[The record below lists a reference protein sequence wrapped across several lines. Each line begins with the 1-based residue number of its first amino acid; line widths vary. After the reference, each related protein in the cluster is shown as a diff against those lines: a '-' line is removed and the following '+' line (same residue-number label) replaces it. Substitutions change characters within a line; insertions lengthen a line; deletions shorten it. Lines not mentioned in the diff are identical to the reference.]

1 MLLEGKNALV
11 TGGSQGIGAAA
22 SLELAREGANI
33 CLTYRKHEAEAKKYA
48 EEIEAMG
55 RKALAVQ
62 CDISSFADA
71 ERVVNAA
78 VEKFGSLE
86 ILVNNAGMNW
96 DGVSW
101 KMSEEQWDRVLEVNL
116 KGYFNFTRHVA
127 PIFKDK
133 KYGKII
139 NVTSINGLR
148 GKFGQTNYS
157 ASKAGIVG
165 YTKALAKELGAFGVN
180 VNAVAPGLIETAMLR
195 ESDARDK
202 LIDLEMGESAL
213 KRVGQPEDLANLV
226 AFLASDKA
234 RHITGEV
241 IKVDVIDIVL
251 APLSWFA
258 ICRFATRRLVD
269 SGTDARIPSVRM
281 SEPCTYVPS
290 CQEAR

>member
-48 EEIEAMG
+48 EDIRAMG

-62 CDISSFADA
+62 CDISSFAEA
-71 ERVVNAA
+71 EKVVQAA
-78 VEKFGSLE
+78 ITEFGRLD

-101 KMSEEQWDRVLEVNL
+101 KMTEEQWDRVLEVNL

-127 PIFKDK
+127 PLFKDQ
-133 KYGKII
+133 KYGRII

-157 ASKAGIVG
+157 ASKAGIIG
-165 YTKALAKELGAFGVN
+165 YTKALAKELGAFNVT
-180 VNAVAPGLIETAMLR
+180 VNAVAPGLIETSMLK
-195 ESDARDK
+195 ESEARDK
-202 LIDLEMGESAL
+202 IIDMAMGESAL
-213 KRVGQPEDLANLV
+213 KRVGQPEDLAYLV
-226 AFLASDKA
+226 IFLASDKA

-241 IKVDVIDIVL
+241 IKVDGGQYI
-251 APLSWFA
+251 
-258 ICRFATRRLVD
+258 
-269 SGTDARIPSVRM
+269 
-281 SEPCTYVPS
+281 
-290 CQEAR
+290 